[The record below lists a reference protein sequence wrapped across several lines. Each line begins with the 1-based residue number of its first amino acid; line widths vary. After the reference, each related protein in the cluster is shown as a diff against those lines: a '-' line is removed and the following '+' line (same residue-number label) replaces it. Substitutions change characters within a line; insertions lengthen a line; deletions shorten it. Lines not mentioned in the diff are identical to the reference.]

1 LSDNTTFI
9 YHVNPLQFNV
19 EESDTREEIQIFI
32 EETMLKKLNKCK
44 PINLSVE
51 FVVVAGGFTSVILFA

>member
-19 EESDTREEIQIFI
+19 EKSDTREEIQIFI
-32 EETMLKKLNKCK
+32 EETMLKLNKCK